1 VTLRLLDLPG
11 LLKTKRGARPK
22 YQMDAAVIEA
32 ALKATHERD

>member
-22 YQMDAAVIEA
+22 DQMDAAVIEA
-32 ALKATHERD
+32 ALKATRERD